1 MIGRAVCCGASRTVY
16 CARDQAPAGLA
27 SLDVQCYASS
37 SLHPLQSTG
46 RHMAA
51 WPTERGADGTVR
63 QKPLQRLAF
72 GLRSLL
78 PPAESPEGYRVI
90 MWVIISIY
98 HALDGRL
105 VFLGFSRCGLFV
117 FSYRHVV
124 EASQLTGSQAG
135 AYTLE
140 LWRFSPCGA
149 LTLVLYSMRNLLII
163 QIMFVLSIAAQRNC
177 TVWRH
182 AARVRCAHHCSSEQ

>member
-1 MIGRAVCCGASRTVY
+1 MIGRAVCCGAAKTVD

-27 SLDVQCYASS
+27 SLDVQCYAWN
-37 SLHPLQSTG
+37 SLHSLQSTG
-46 RHMAA
+46 RHMTA

-63 QKPLQRLAF
+63 QKSLQRLAF
-72 GLRSLL
+72 GMRSLL
-78 PPAESPEGYRVI
+78 PPTESPEGYRVI

-98 HALDGRL
+98 HALVGRL

-135 AYTLE
+135 SYTLV

-149 LTLVLYSMRNLLII
+149 LALVL
-163 QIMFVLSIAAQRNC
+163 
-177 TVWRH
+177 
-182 AARVRCAHHCSSEQ
+182 CSFCYLFIR